1 MMRIR
6 VLTHHGR
13 PASQAIEANF
23 GESGGSIG
31 RADTNQLILPDP
43 ERHISRVQARIV
55 FRDGGYF
62 IADQG
67 ANPVLLNGSPVGN
80 GNQAALADGDEL
92 RIGEY
97 VLHVSKVPQSSAAG
111 LDLGS
116 FGAAPAQAAAGGA
129 PVDDPLALFGG
140 GTKPSAVPF
149 TDRGAAPP
157 AAPQAVSPR
166 EAAPERSPFDDLF
179 AQQPAT
185 PREPAPP
192 AAAQAGVIPEDFD
205 PFADQYAAKPLSA
218 EPAAPAKLPDDF
230 DLGLGP
236 QPAGAESIDA
246 LFGLT
251 PGSTSSSEPFAQG
264 GPLGEQASQPN
275 TASAADPF
283 AALGLPQQAA
293 PAPVSDH
300 VPELHGSFSPPAA
313 KPDVALRGAAAAPG
327 GTPQKPADAGMVLSW
342 EREAAPSSAPS
353 ARTPVPA
360 RPGPE
365 PPAAGA
371 PPQDPLLA
379 LFGGEPATASG
390 AADALGL
397 GAEPSARKAAPA
409 AAAEAQ
415 RPQPSRSR
423 DQAAATPPG
432 AARPAAASAPAR
444 SAAPGSQDELLAAFL
459 RGLGT
464 PNLQLQGISAE
475 TMELIGLLLRE
486 AVQGTLDLLL
496 ARAMTKREIR
506 ADVTMIVGR
515 DNNPLKFSPDVAVA
529 LVHLLTPQGR
539 GFMPPLAAMQDAYDD
554 LRSHTFGFMAGMRAA
569 LAGVLARFDPANLE
583 TRLTQKTMLDSLLP
597 MNRRAKLWDLFTE
610 RYHEIS
616 QEAEEDFHTLFGR
629 EFLRAYEEQVA
640 RLRDDESSK

>member
-1 MMRIR
+1 M
-6 VLTHHGR
+6 
-13 PASQAIEANF
+13 
-23 GESGGSIG
+23 
-31 RADTNQLILPDP
+31 ILPDP
-43 ERHISRVQARIV
+43 ERHISRVQARV
-55 FRDGGYF
+55 LFRDGGYF

-80 GNQAALADGDEL
+80 GNQAAIADGDEL

-97 VLHVSKVPQSSAAG
+97 VLRVSQAPQSIAAG
-111 LDLGS
+111 LESGS
-116 FGAAPAQAAAGGA
+116 FGAAPAQAPAGGA

-140 GTKPSAVPF
+140 ASNPA
-149 TDRGAAPP
+149 AAPFANLGAP
-157 AAPQAVSPR
+157 ARAAPQPVPPR
-166 EAAPERSPFDDLF
+166 EQAPERSPFDDLF

-185 PREPAPP
+185 SREPAPP

-205 PFADQYAAKPLSA
+205 PFADQYAARPLSA
-218 EPAAPAKLPDDF
+218 EPAAQAKLPDDF

-236 QPAGAESIDA
+236 QPAGGESIDA

-313 KPDVALRGAAAAPG
+313 KPDVAQRDAAAAPPG

-342 EREAAPSSAPS
+342 EREAAPGPAPS
-353 ARTPVPA
+353 AKAPVPA

-379 LFGGEPATASG
+379 MFGGESAAAPG
-390 AADALGL
+390 AADVLGL
-397 GAEPSARKAAPA
+397 GAEPSALKAAPE
-409 AAAEAQ
+409 AAEAQ
-415 RPQPSRSR
+415 RPQPPRPR
-423 DQAAATPPG
+423 GQTAAAPPG

-444 SAAPGSQDELLAAFL
+444 ATAPGSEDELLAAFL

-597 MNRRAKLWDLFTE
+597 MNRRAKLWDLFAE

-640 RLRDDESSK
+640 RLRDDESRK